1 MEDAEKIANRV
12 IKEKLLWGKISQIHK
27 LFIRKSNIAEKRK
40 KNIEVS
46 RELIEKAYYL
56 SELCIYEKD
65 SKILKK
71 ALEDADGKI

>member
-1 MEDAEKIANRV
+1 MCSSD
-12 IKEKLLWGKISQIHK
+12 L
-27 LFIRKSNIAEKRK
+27 K